1 MRTPIAQQLG
11 FGDGFID
18 RSLYELDE
26 ELKKVDELL
35 SQSKLL
41 KPFEEVFDESL
52 GRPGTPVGIYLRM
65 MYLKFRWGLSYEEVE
80 REVRERLPW
89 RYFCHLSLMEAVPD
103 STTLIKLNQRFGEER
118 VAKLNQELVGSLV
131 KSRSIKTRRI
141 RIDSTTLE
149 AHISYPNDVGVLH
162 QAVKTLTRTAA
173 SLGNKITS
181 HVRATKRALF
191 AWSQTARAKPKER
204 KEKGGKIL
212 KTVAQLAKHTV
223 EQSRK
228 TLQALCGPRSEK
240 KSVQAR
246 EKFTQQI
253 ELAERILSQTD
264 QKLQGKKSITER
276 VVSFHDAC
284 ARAICKGKLNR
295 PVEFGRTLQ
304 LAQDSSGVIVH
315 YEIHGGSPTDKTR
328 LLSLVR
334 QTKKRLGIKP
344 KELAADRGYYSADN
358 LRKLKKTGI
367 QRVGIPKVGRLT
379 AKESRHQRTKWF
391 RALQKFRCGM
401 EAAISMLKR
410 KFSLGRVLAR
420 GSPATAIWTGFA
432 VFAYNLWQQR

>member
-1 MRTPIAQQLG
+1 MRTPIAQQFG

-18 RSLYELDE
+18 PSLYELDE

-35 SQSKLL
+35 SQSQLL

-89 RYFCHLSLMEAVPD
+89 RYFCHLSLMDAVPD

-118 VAKLNQELVGSLV
+118 MAKLNRELVRSLV
-131 KSRSIKTRRI
+131 KTRSISPRRI

-191 AWSQTARAKPKER
+191 AWSQTARAKPKTR
-204 KEKGGKIL
+204 KEKGRKIL
-212 KTVAQLAKHTV
+212 KATAKLARHTV
-223 EQSRK
+223 EESRK
-228 TLQALCGPRSEK
+228 VFKLLCGSVSDQPNKLKQKFSE
-240 KSVQAR
+240 
-246 EKFTQQI
+246 QI
-253 ELAERILSQTD
+253 ELAERILSQTE
-264 QKLQGKKSITER
+264 QKIQGKKSIPQR
-276 VVSFHDAC
+276 IVSFHDAE

-304 LAQDSSGVIVH
+304 LVQDSSGVIVH
-315 YEIHGGSPTDKTR
+315 YEVHGGNPNDRTQ

-334 QTKKRLGIKP
+334 QTKKRLGAKR
-344 KELAADRGYYSADN
+344 KEVAADRGYYSAEN
-358 LRKLKKTGI
+358 VRKLKETGI
-367 QRVGIPKVGRLT
+367 PRVGIPKVGRLS
-379 AKESRHQRTKWF
+379 AKESWHQHKKWF
-391 RALQKFRCGM
+391 RALQRFRCGM

-420 GSPATAIWTGFA
+420 GSPGTAIWTGWA
-432 VFAYNLWQQR
+432 VFAYNLWQRR